1 MVNKIKN
8 TLKIVFG
15 VLGVIAIF
23 DWIIAPGLTAQNTIV
38 NILSFLLAGFI
49 STIIGVILWNELNN
63 KDSDSDEDDKKEIIE
78 ESKEDKDGKI
88 Y

>member
-1 MVNKIKN
+1 VDKIKN

-15 VLGVIAIF
+15 VLGVVAIF

-38 NILSFLLAGFI
+38 NVLSFLLAGFI

-78 ESKEDKDGKI
+78 ESKEDKDGEI